1 MTDTKTPQCI
11 GVILDGNRRWA
22 KEKGLPTLEG
32 HRKGSEKV
40 REIVGWAREHEIA
53 HVILY
58 AFSTENWNRSP
69 EEIAYLMD
77 LFEETLG
84 RLSEDVEKEDGRIRF
99 IGERGRFSESLQVQ
113 MNRAEEQT
121 KNGTA
126 GTLWVALSY
135 GGRAEILSALNNLLK
150 ENKKEVTEEDIR
162 SAMWSKDMP
171 DPDLII
177 RTGGEKRLSNFL
189 TWQSTYSELFFT
201 DTKLPDFSKEE
212 FESILNEYSVR
223 QRRHGK

>member
-1 MTDTKTPQCI
+1 MSDTDTPKAI

-22 KEKGLPTLEG
+22 RERNLPTLEG

-40 REIVGWAREHEIA
+40 REMVSWAREHQIS

-69 EEIAYLMD
+69 EEVTYLMD
-77 LFEETLG
+77 LFEEMLG
-84 RLSEDVEKEDGRIRF
+84 RLSEDVVKENGSIRF
-99 IGERGRFSESLQVQ
+99 IGERGRFSESLQARMQ
-113 MNRAEEQT
+113 QTEEQT
-121 KNGTA
+121 RNGTA

-135 GGRAEILSALNNLLK
+135 GGRQEILEGVRTLLQSG
-150 ENKKEVTEEDIR
+150 KKDVDEESFR
-162 SAMWSKDMP
+162 SVLWSKDMP

-212 FESILNEYSVR
+212 FESILNEYSLR